1 MWHHALAAAEDL
13 DFETEHDEWHSYIYH
28 KDILLAL
35 ALAQS
40 CYQGVPLKTGQ
51 RAVSPAMDSLLAGGL
66 AWFMYWPPH
75 RLLIAM
81 RVLRLR

>member
-1 MWHHALAAAEDL
+1 MWHHALAAAEDP
-13 DFETEHDEWHSYIYH
+13 DFETEHDGWHSYIYH
-28 KDILLAL
+28 KDILLPL
-35 ALAQS
+35 EQS